1 MITSFPRR
9 ANSLESEYRIARVHC
24 SVCRSEHEAAQSDH
38 PSKICL
44 ARNGK
49 EAFLA
54 PDTSQIL
61 YFVGEMLPVDS
72 SKCEHTLMIK

>member
-1 MITSFPRR
+1 MLIHWRVNTALPGFTAVCVDQSMRLHNLITRLR
-9 ANSLESEYRIARVHC
+9 NMY
-24 SVCRSEHEAAQSDH
+24 
-38 PSKICL
+38 ICL